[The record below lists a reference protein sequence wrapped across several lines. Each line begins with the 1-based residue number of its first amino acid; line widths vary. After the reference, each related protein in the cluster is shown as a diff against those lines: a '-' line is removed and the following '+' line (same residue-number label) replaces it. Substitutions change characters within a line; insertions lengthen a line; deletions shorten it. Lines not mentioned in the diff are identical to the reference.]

1 MDKTGAARLS
11 IISNVLLVLAK
22 GAIGIIGGSM
32 SILAEAVHSA
42 VDLIAAVIAY
52 IAVLFADRP
61 ADEAHAYGHGKF
73 ENLSGTVEALLI
85 IVAGAYIVYESIERI
100 ITNAPV
106 ERLDLGMVIMLVSAV
121 ANFLV
126 SANLF
131 RVAKQTDSIALEADG
146 HHLRLDVYTS
156 LGVLFGLILVHLT
169 NFVILDRLIGL
180 CVALWIG
187 WIGIQLSRKA
197 IGPLMDSQLP
207 AAEMERIVEIINSE
221 PRILDFHKLRTRKAG
236 AQRHIDVHLLMPRD
250 MSLTTAHELAEEVED
265 KIRSELENVTIVTHV
280 EPAEEDSNA

>member
-85 IVAGAYIVYESIERI
+85 IVAGAYIVYESIKRI

-106 ERLDLGMVIMLVSAV
+106 ERLDLGMAIMLVSAV

-180 CVALWIG
+180 GVALWIG